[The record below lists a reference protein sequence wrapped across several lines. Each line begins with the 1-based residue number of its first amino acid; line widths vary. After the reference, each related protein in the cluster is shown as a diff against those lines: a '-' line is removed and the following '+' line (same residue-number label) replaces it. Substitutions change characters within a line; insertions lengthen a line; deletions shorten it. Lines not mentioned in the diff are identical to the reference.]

1 MSNALLLVIPL
12 GALLYLALIGAGL
25 AAWFS
30 PRFPADAQAALAV
43 LVGAALVAVASAV
56 VPLGVPARPLTVS
69 VAAAGALVTA
79 LFARR
84 VIAVLRA
91 GAVPLA
97 VAVCAVVLAGAPA
110 LARGSW
116 QASTLFG
123 STDPYHWSSQARQYQ
138 NHPTAKPFSDH
149 PDRLT
154 YERSQSQHWA
164 FALPFGDLQLAWFTG
179 VDPPDV
185 YEALAAVVFALLP
198 LAAFACA
205 RVCFRWRGRWAAVVA
220 LLVVADANLLYA
232 THFSWQQQL
241 AGTAFLFGAAVALR
255 LALEPGAQRREA
267 TLAALL
273 AAASL
278 ASYRL
283 GFSPYFVGLL
293 AVVVVGYA
301 LGRRHDL
308 LRIGRRLGGFVV
320 AFAALG
326 APSIAAVL
334 LGIQDFYASGS
345 FSTKQKREFPDG
357 QIAEAL
363 GLVPRLWARQDGW
376 SRVVTIT
383 WLVAAS
389 VAAAALL
396 LYGYR
401 ALRRA
406 GLPRA
411 DFLAAGVGVTLV
423 LYFVFLLP
431 SFASYLSFKVLA
443 YGAPF
448 LLLLVVLPAA
458 LGRQWGGLV
467 LAAAVALLIMPST
480 AVATAIAIDKTRTPG
495 NLAQLAAAPLPRDAV
510 VSVTLDDAWQQAW
523 AVYYLRAHRISVEHA
538 SFVLT
543 GEGRHRDP
551 ALFRHRPVNYV
562 VGDDPVGK
570 VIWRRGGLAVS
581 ACPSGIGARAMA
593 AAAACSR

>member
-1 MSNALLLVIPL
+1 VSSALLLLVPL
-12 GALLYLALIGAGL
+12 GALGYLALIGAGL
-25 AAWFS
+25 AAWMS

-43 LVGAALVAVASAV
+43 LVGAALVAVASAL
-56 VPLGVPARPLTVS
+56 VPLGVAARPLTVA
-69 VAAAGALVTA
+69 VAAGGALVTA
-79 LFARR
+79 VLARR
-84 VIAVLRA
+84 VLVLLRA

-97 VAVCAVVLAGAPA
+97 VAVCAVCLAGAPA

-116 QASTLFG
+116 QATSLFG

-138 NHPTAKPFSDH
+138 NRPTASPFSDH

-154 YERSQSQHWA
+154 YERSKTQHWA
-164 FALPFGDLQLAWFTG
+164 FALPFGDLQIAWLTG
-179 VDPPDV
+179 ADPPDV

-205 RVCFRWRGRWAAVVA
+205 RACFRWRGRWAAAAA

-232 THFSWQQQL
+232 SHFSWQQQL
-241 AGTAFLFGAAVALR
+241 AGTAFLFGAAVGLR
-255 LALEPGAQRREA
+255 LALEPGAPRREA
-267 TLAALL
+267 LLAAFL

-293 AVVVVGYA
+293 GVVVAGYA
-301 LGRRHDL
+301 LARRGDL
-308 LRIGRRLGGFVV
+308 VRIGRRLVGFIV
-320 AFAALG
+320 AFGALG

-334 LGIQDFYASGS
+334 LGIHDFYASGS
-345 FSTKQKREFPDG
+345 FSTKQKREFADG

-376 SRVVTIT
+376 SRAVTIA
-383 WLVAAS
+383 WLAVAS
-389 VAAAALL
+389 VAAAVLL

-423 LYFVFLLP
+423 LYCVFLLP

-458 LGRQWGGLV
+458 LGRPWGALA
-467 LAAAVALLIMPST
+467 LAAAVGLLIMPST
-480 AVATAIAIDKTRTPG
+480 AVATAIAVDKTKTPG
-495 NLAQLAAAPLPRDAV
+495 ELSALARVSLPRDAT
-510 VSVTLDDAWQQAW
+510 VSVALDDPWQQAW

-562 VGDDPVGK
+562 VTDAPVGK
-570 VIWRRGGLAVS
+570 VIWRRGRLDLS
-581 ACPSGIGARAMA
+581 ACPRAA
-593 AAAACSR
+593 GDRTAAAACG